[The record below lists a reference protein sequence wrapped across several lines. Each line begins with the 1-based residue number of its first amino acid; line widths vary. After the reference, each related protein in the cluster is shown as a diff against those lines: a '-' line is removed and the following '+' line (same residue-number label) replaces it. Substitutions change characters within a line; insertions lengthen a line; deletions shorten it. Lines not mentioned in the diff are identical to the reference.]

1 MGPKDMEEIGEEEI
15 FDDFAEALQL
25 RPLERRCEF
34 TERARWMAYGPNNTS
49 WRHVMSISDATSRS

>member
-34 TERARWMAYGPNNTS
+34 TVRISIGQDGW
-49 WRHVMSISDATSRS
+49 HVDRTTQVGDM